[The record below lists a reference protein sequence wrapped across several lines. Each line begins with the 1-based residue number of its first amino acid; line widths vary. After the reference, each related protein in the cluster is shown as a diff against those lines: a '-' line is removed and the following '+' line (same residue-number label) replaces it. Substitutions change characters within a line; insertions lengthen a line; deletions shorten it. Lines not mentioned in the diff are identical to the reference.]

1 MNIERISKNKLKETA
16 LLKQKKY
23 RQLRNEVLVEGLRSI
38 KQLHESRIKFKYL
51 MVCKELLP
59 EVRNMSAENVYLLEK
74 WQFNKIT
81 STKSPQSI
89 AAVMAGI
96 TPDFEDN
103 GFRLYLDGVKEPG
116 NMGTI
121 FRTAAAAGISGILLS
136 SDCCE
141 IFNPKV
147 VRSSLGTVFT
157 MPSKIIDQAELF
169 SYKAQIIVSVMNVGD
184 NIFEY
189 KKSTENSIL
198 VMGSEAFG
206 INKEL
211 IEKADVKLTIPLCNQ
226 VESLNVGI
234 AMAILSFNLAH
245 NNTGK

>member
-16 LLKQKKY
+16 FLKQKKY
-23 RQLRNEVLVEGLRSI
+23 RQLRNEILVEGLRTI
-38 KQLHESRIKFKYL
+38 KQLHESSAKFKYL

-59 EVRNMSAENVYLLEK
+59 EIQNMSAENIYLLEK
-74 WQFNKIT
+74 WQFSKIT
-81 STKSPQSI
+81 STQSPQSI
-89 AAVMAGI
+89 AAVLSST
-96 TPDFEDN
+96 TPVFEDK
-103 GFRLYLDGVKEPG
+103 GFRLYLNGIKEPG

-121 FRTAAAAGISGILLS
+121 FRTATAAGISGILLS
-136 SDCCE
+136 PDCCE

-147 VRSSLGTVFT
+147 VRSSLGTIFT
-157 MPSKIIDQAELF
+157 MPSKIIDQKELF
-169 SYKAQIIVSVMNVGD
+169 SYNAQIIVSIMNNGD

-211 IEKADVKLTIPLCNQ
+211 IKAADVKLTIPLFNQ

-234 AMAILSFNLAH
+234 AMAILSFNLA
-245 NNTGK
+245 NNNLRK